1 MSASRQRLRAFAW
14 AALSLVVLLLPAL
27 VQAGPQA
34 RISDFRAT
42 IADVDRAALA
52 ERRARVPVTWEVLDR
67 AIWMAL
73 EFDQVLP
80 DGTAINA
87 ELPRSSPWV
96 NSRGS
101 GLAAPILPSPDAT
114 TITLRLTMRNL
125 LSNQVLDT
133 REITLPIR
141 EGGGGSTIGGLRP
154 TITRFG
160 TSLASVRALDLQSGT
175 LLAPVTWTTTRR
187 PLSANLVFEQVFP
200 DGSSANVELPR
211 SNPWVNSSGS
221 GQVKP
226 LLPADGVSPI
236 TLRLRLVEIFSRR
249 ILDQRFLSI
258 PVDYSGIGS
267 ISIAVFEAERSS
279 VDASRLASPQGELVP
294 VRWQVLNRSND
305 LNLYFEQVMPD
316 GSVRSAELPRSNPWV
331 ASSGTG
337 TAQLILPP
345 GSATEVVLRL
355 QLRSLV
361 NNLINDERTIRL
373 PIVHSGSSSGA
384 GAPAITRFEANP
396 ASATLDGSLT
406 FAWEVSG
413 ADQVILNLPGKY
425 LDNLPLTGTLTVR
438 VSELATTLL
447 PLHVELLALDS
458 TGAQPGATAMRDI
471 EIATSHRIRSF
482 TADAPANQR
491 TTLHWEI
498 EGAFTTAY
506 ISTTNY
512 RTQTILI
519 ERSINPGESNGSLA
533 VSLPPVSAEV
543 LYTLTVEDSEARR
556 ITAQVAVPSTC
567 PYTYFVS
574 DPDAQRNTCPE
585 NDVQTIPLAIQNF
598 ERGRMIWISSPQPQI
613 FALYNDG
620 GLMMAWDSWNNAPID
635 YQGISAP
642 DGLLLP
648 ERGFGWAWM
657 VVPDIRD
664 RLGFATG
671 PEQGYS
677 GQVQRV
683 GTFYRGQV
691 TGTTYVTLP
700 DGSIDAIDYMSGA
713 RWRHLP

>member
-1 MSASRQRLRAFAW
+1 MSPSKRLRALAW
-14 AALSLVVLLLPAL
+14 AILSLTFLLVPAL
-27 VQAGPQA
+27 AQAQTGP
-34 RISDFRAT
+34 RIVDFHAT
-42 IADVDRAALA
+42 IADVDRSALA
-52 ERRARVPVTWEVLDR
+52 ERRARVPVTWEVANR

-80 DGTAINA
+80 DGMLINV

-96 NSRGS
+96 NSSGS

-114 TITLRLTMRNL
+114 AITLRLTMRNL
-125 LSNQVLDT
+125 ISGVVHDV
-133 REITLPIR
+133 RDFTLPIR

-160 TSLASVRALDLQSGT
+160 TSLASIRALDLQAGT
-175 LLAPVTWTTTRR
+175 LLVPVTWTTARR
-187 PLSANLVFEQVFP
+187 PLSANLVFEQVLP
-200 DGSSANVELPR
+200 DGSSVNVELPR

-226 LLPADGVSPI
+226 LLPADGVSPVM
-236 TLRLRLVEIFSRR
+236 LRLRLVEILSRR

-258 PVDYSGIGS
+258 PVDYSGTGS

-279 VDASRLASPQGELVP
+279 VDASRLASSQGELVP
-294 VRWQVLNRSND
+294 VRWQVINRSND

-337 TAQLILPP
+337 TVQLILPP
-345 GSATEVVLRL
+345 GSATEVVVRL

-361 NNLINDERTIRL
+361 NNLISDERTIRL

-438 VSELATTLL
+438 VSELATSLL

-458 TGAQPGATAMRDI
+458 TGTQPGAVAMRDI
-471 EIATSHRIRSF
+471 EVATSHRIRSF
-482 TADAPANQR
+482 TADAPASQR
-491 TTLHWEI
+491 TTLRWEI
-498 EGAFTTAY
+498 EGTFTTAY

-519 ERSINPGESNGSLA
+519 ERRINSGENNGTLA
-533 VSLPPVSAEV
+533 VELPPVSAEV
-543 LYTLTVEDSEARR
+543 LYTLTVEDSEGRR

-574 DPDAQRNTCPE
+574 DPEAQRNTCPE
-585 NDVQTIPLAIQNF
+585 NNVQTIPLAIQNF
-598 ERGRMIWISSPQPQI
+598 ERGRMIWIGQPQPQI

-620 GLMMAWDSWNNAPID
+620 GLMMAWDSWNNTPIA
-635 YQGISAP
+635 YQGITAP
-642 DGLLLP
+642 AGLFLP
-648 ERGFGWAWM
+648 ERGFGWVWM
-657 VVPDIRD
+657 NVPGVRD
-664 RLGFATG
+664 RLGFATA

-700 DGSIDAIDYMSGA
+700 DGTTLAIDYMSGA
-713 RWRHLP
+713 RWRQLP